1 MTALRMHIN
10 GETVYEG
17 PTISL
22 PRVGEEIH
30 HGGKVVRVEALVWD
44 FAAGDPERAGVV
56 DVAVTV
62 GTQPYT
68 I

>member
-1 MTALRMHIN
+1 MTALRVHIN
-10 GETVYEG
+10 DETVYEG

-30 HGGKVVRVEALVWD
+30 HDGKVVRVESLVWD
-44 FAAGDPERAGVV
+44 FPATDAERADVV
-56 DVAVTV
+56 EVALTV

-68 I
+68 F

>member
-1 MTALRMHIN
+1 VNLRLQIN
-10 GETVYEG
+10 DKPVYEG

-30 HGGKVVRVEALVWD
+30 HDGKVVRVEALVWD
-44 FAAGDPERAGVV
+44 FAPGDPERADAVE
-56 DVAVTV
+56 VALTV

-68 I
+68 F